1 MVLLFLC
8 FCSIFVV
15 KAAYWTQGTNAVLS
29 VDLTNIDSYSISIQ
43 NETWLI
49 GTEPNLWCNSHWY
62 STTNNIYLLNPQTT
76 SPVQTKGNDINL
88 GLWVGL
94 EMIYKLSSSDTICNG
109 KTMVILFQYF
119 NNDDFFLFTQSFP
132 NGLINTNIKQLM
144 NPPTDP
150 HGVMIPLSEFPSFN
164 YSNSSMLRNKL
175 GYIEWRGRFM
185 HDTSSHGVGLNNFGG
200 GNEGGPIVLFK
211 DGIKPTSAL
220 VFSAA
225 SNFMNGIFAI
235 RTRRSRQENIMNCS
249 FIENTDFMGEDIE
262 VIQNVNS
269 VQDCCSLCDNNE
281 YCNVFT
287 YIPNQSGYSKN
298 CYFKYNDRF
307 KQISGYGHISGYVGS
322 NGDNGNLDCLVSGI
336 EGNLTFIPANYSISF
351 IISALENKGIHG
363 AMYKWGDILQKKYQ
377 TTKLDPSTDL
387 TVSTLGYYTQNGG
400 YFYGG
405 NPLTT
410 STATKLFEAFVI
422 NEIPVG
428 YLQLDPYWYMGGS
441 NTNNGFIW
449 IPRTDLFPNGLT
461 DLYNKIGK
469 IPLLLYSSYW
479 TANKTQNYYNSNY
492 NLSLQFS
499 NSLTFDV
506 GWLQGPIAEPIGY
519 ESSYNFYR
527 FIISQ
532 YSEIM
537 MGFEVDFMNWEYDNF
552 PVFTNGYNTMT
563 NLSEQWTKGMQ
574 DALFEYNFSVQYC
587 MDLPSYVLQSLQYP
601 AVTNARATTDNFPGD
616 KMRWKIAYTN
626 LLLSPLS
633 IRPFF
638 DVIWTTSYQPGN
650 VYNVNETDCEMEAI
664 IASLCGPVGIG
675 DNINQTNKTIINRI
689 VRKDG
694 ILLQPTNALTPIDA
708 MYSSISSFRPSGE
721 IWMTCTSIMDNIEG
735 YNVFAVDVFLSEY
748 KLSFL
753 DLYPIPNIDDKFY
766 FYLFDD
772 SNDNV
777 SGQCMNNTNIKECD
791 LRILNNSQ
799 TLNIITSA
807 PPQNNPYHLHSW
819 NLYNLVRIQSNG
831 WSLLGEMNK
840 YSNISPQRFKS
851 IQLNINPKGMSVVV
865 KGAPNEVI
873 TITFIT
879 DKSNILQITVNF
891 NENGDDQTI
900 VVS

>member
-537 MGFEVDFMNWEYDNF
+537 MGFEVDFMDFEYEEFSQLVSGYDGM
-552 PVFTNGYNTMT
+552 VNG
-563 NLSEQWTKGMQ
+563 SEQWTKGMN
-574 DALFEYNFSVQYC
+574 DACFEDKFPIQYC
-587 MDLPSYVLQSLQYP
+587 MSLPSYILQSLQYS
-601 AVTNARATTDNFPGD
+601 AVTNAVASEDNFPSNHN
-616 KMRWKIAYTN
+616 RWQIAYTA
-626 LLLSPLS
+626 LLLSPLN

-638 DVIWTTSYQPGN
+638 DLFWTTSVQPGN
-650 VYNVNETDCEMEAI
+650 KYNANMMDCEMDAI
-664 IASLCGPVGIG
+664 ISILSTGPVGIA
-675 DNINQTNKTIINRI
+675 DNINMTNKTIINRM

-694 ILLQPTNALTPIDA
+694 ILLKPSKAITPIDA
-708 MYSSISSFRPSGE
+708 MYSSLSSFKPSGE
-721 IWMTCTSIMDNIEG
+721 IWTTYSSINGQIESYNIL
-735 YNVFAVDVFLSEY
+735 AIDVSNEY

-753 DLYPIPNIDDKFY
+753 DLYPIPNNTDNFY
-766 FYLFDD
+766 YYLFDD
-772 SNDNV
+772 SNDSIN
-777 SGQCMNNTNIKECD
+777 GQCQNNTNIAQCGLK
-791 LRILNNSQ
+791 IFNNSQ
-799 TLNIITSA
+799 TLNIET
-807 PPQNNPYHLHSW
+807 PPVPQNNSEHLHSW
-819 NLYNLVRIQSNG
+819 NLYNLVKIQNNG
-831 WSLLGEMNK
+831 IILLGEMNK
-840 YSNISPQRFKS
+840 YSNVSPQRFES
-851 IQLNINPKGMSVVV
+851 IETNQNGMNVVV
-865 KGAPNEVI
+865 KGARNEVVIISFVNDKLNI
-873 TITFIT
+873 TQIKLTFN
-879 DKSNILQITVNF
+879 D
-891 NENGDDQTI
+891 NGDAQTI
-900 VVS
+900 VFS

>member
-1 MVLLFLC
+1 MLTLFILAS
-8 FCSIFVV
+8 FPLSIVSQSN
-15 KAAYWTQGTNAVLS
+15 YWTVGLNAKLT
-29 VDLTNIDSYSISIQ
+29 VDLDNVNNYTVSMN
-43 NETWLI
+43 NTVWLI
-49 GTEPNLWCNSHWY
+49 GGEPNVYCNNAWHSVSDNSLQPQSETATKFNGNDNILGPYSGLKMLYNIINCNSNNNNNAQFEIKFTYY
-62 STTNNIYLLNPQTT
+62 SDIDAFIFSQT
-76 SPVQTKGNDINL
+76 
-88 GLWVGL
+88 
-94 EMIYKLSSSDTICNG
+94 
-109 KTMVILFQYF
+109 
-119 NNDDFFLFTQSFP
+119 FP
-132 NGLINTNIKQLM
+132 NGLQKTSIPQYL
-144 NPPTDP
+144 NPPTGNEFD
-150 HGVMIPLSEFPSFN
+150 VMIPISEFPVFLYDN
-164 YSNSSMLRNKL
+164 NTILRNKL
-175 GYIEWRGRFM
+175 GYIEWNGRQLDSINF
-185 HDTSSHGVGLNNFGG
+185 GIGLNDFIGG
-200 GNEGGPIVLFK
+200 SEGGVIALFEN
-211 DGIKPTSAL
+211 GIKPTSSMIL
-220 VFSAA
+220 STFT
-225 SNFMNGIFAI
+225 NFMNGIFSI
-235 RTRRSRQENIMNCS
+235 RTRR
-249 FIENTDFMGEDIE
+249 
-262 VIQNVNS
+262 
-269 VQDCCSLCDNNE
+269 DNNQNGQCVLKHGVNFE
-281 YCNVFT
+281 QNDVLIIHNVKSVNECCNLCYKYSYCNVFS
-287 YIPNQSGYSKN
+287 YVGAKSN
-298 CYFKYNDRF
+298 CFLKYNDRGE
-307 KQISGYGHISGYVGS
+307 KTVNGSISGYAASENNNDY
-322 NGDNGNLDCLVSGI
+322 LVAGI
-336 EGNLTFIPANYSISF
+336 EGNATFLPINYSISYVL
-351 IISALENKGIHG
+351 SALSNKGIHG
-363 AMYKWGDILQKKYQ
+363 AMEKWGNMLLKKYETNRLQK
-377 TTKLDPSTDL
+377 SEDL
-387 TVSTLGYYTQNGG
+387 VTRTLGYWTDNGAYYQG
-400 YFYGG
+400 KK
-405 NPLTT
+405 PLDT
-410 STATKLFEAFVI
+410 SIAQQLFSAFSA
-422 NEIPVG
+422 NNIPIR